1 MKSSTYYFH
10 VKANILADFQI
21 CISVPLIFFFF
32 AIAPNA
38 SPLSYAIQSEEEARV
53 NGTKNV
59 F

>member
-21 CISVPLIFFFF
+21 CISVPLIFFF